1 MEPKTQINSTNQSHL
16 RKYLICIYMFVSRAS
31 VAGLTDNLDEQ
42 EVDGGGKEA
51 EKASLSHLSAG
62 IAHLKDYNYTGN
74 FYRRLLVQLI
84 PQAEREPFNTFT
96 DKFS

>member
-62 IAHLKDYNYTGN
+62 IAFK
-74 FYRRLLVQLI
+74 RLQLHRQFL
-84 PQAEREPFNTFT
+84 PQA
-96 DKFS
+96 SCAAHSSGGA